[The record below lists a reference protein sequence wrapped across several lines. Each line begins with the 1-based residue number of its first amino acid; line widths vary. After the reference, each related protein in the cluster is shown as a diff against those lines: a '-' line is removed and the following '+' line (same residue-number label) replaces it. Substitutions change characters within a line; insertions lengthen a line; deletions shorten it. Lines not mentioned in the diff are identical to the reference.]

1 MSIHMKLVTYKYK
14 NSTGIGSLLEEGIV
28 PFSTNK
34 HLPDNMLEFLQG
46 GENLIEEAQDLCS
59 NPKHLISM
67 EEVILQAPILRP
79 PKIIAIGLNY
89 KDHIEEVRAAGREM
103 ATPEVPMIFNKQS
116 LSATGPFD
124 DVHDP
129 KVSDMLDYEGELTMV
144 IGKKCRH
151 VSRDN
156 AKDVIAGYC
165 VANDLSVRDWQ
176 LRVPTFT
183 IGKSFDT
190 HCPFGPAIV
199 TPDEISDPH
208 NLSITTHVN
217 GEIRQDSNTKHLLFD
232 CFVLIEHLSTAFTLE
247 PGDLILTGT
256 SSGVGVVE
264 GKFLKKDD
272 VIKISISELGFIEN
286 RVIDE
291 PDSTINY

>member
-14 NSTGIGSLLEEGIV
+14 NSTGIGLLLEESIV

-34 HLPDNMLEFLQG
+34 HLPDNMLAFLQG
-46 GENLIEEAQDLCS
+46 GESLIEEAQDLCS

-217 GEIRQDSNTKHLLFD
+217 GEIRQDSNTKHLLFN